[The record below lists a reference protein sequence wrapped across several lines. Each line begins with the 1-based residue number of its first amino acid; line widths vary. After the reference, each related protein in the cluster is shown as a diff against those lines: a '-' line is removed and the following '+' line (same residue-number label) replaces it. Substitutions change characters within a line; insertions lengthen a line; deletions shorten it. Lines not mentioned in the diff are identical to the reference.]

1 MPGELSLADLES
13 VYRGRRVLVTG
24 HTGFKGGWLSLW
36 LARLGAEVTGTALPP
51 PAGPSLFEDMRLDE
65 LVDHREVDIR
75 NAEALKAVVTETMPS
90 MVFHL
95 AAQPIVRRSY
105 LEPVETLATNV
116 MGTAHLLDAV
126 RAAPSVEAVIVVTS
140 DKCYENREWVWG
152 YRENDPMGGSDPY
165 SCSKGATE
173 LVTSAYRRS
182 FFQGETAAKI
192 AAVRAGNVVGGG
204 DWAED
209 RLVPDIVRA
218 AFRNEPVTIRNPRA
232 TRPWQHVL
240 EPLGGYLLVAARLLG
255 TGGERFAEGWNFGPS
270 ENGVV
275 DVQRLADLIR
285 SAWGEG
291 APDFVF
297 GEAGD
302 QPHEANLLRLDI
314 AKAGSLLGW
323 RPVLAIED
331 TVAWTVD
338 WYRSYQANPGNART
352 ITEQQIDQYSGR
364 QGRSLN
370 DDFMQAGNG

>member
-1 MPGELSLADLES
+1 MAGNLSSADLQP
-13 VYRGRRVLVTG
+13 VYRGRKVLVTG
-24 HTGFKGGWLSLW
+24 HTGFKGGWLALW
-36 LARLGAEVTGTALPP
+36 LSRLGAEVAGAALPP
-51 PAGPSLFEDMRLDE
+51 PTKPSLFEAMRLGD
-65 LVDHREVDIR
+65 LVDHHEVDIR
-75 NAEALKAVVTETMPS
+75 HAEALKAVVADTRPS
-90 MVFHL
+90 VVFHL

-105 LEPVETLATNV
+105 LEPAETLATNV

-126 RAAPSVEAVIVVTS
+126 RATPGVEAVIVVTS

-182 FFQGETAAKI
+182 FFQGENSAKI
-192 AAVRAGNVVGGG
+192 AAVRAGNVIGGG

-218 AFRNEPVTIRNPRA
+218 AFAGEPVTIRNPRA

-240 EPLGGYLLVAARLLG
+240 EPLGGYLLVAARLLEA
-255 TGGERFAEGWNFGPS
+255 GGQRFAEGWNFGPS

-275 DVQRLADLIR
+275 DVRRLASLIR

-291 APDFVF
+291 APDFRF
-297 GEAGD
+297 GQAGD

-314 AKAGSLLGW
+314 AKAASLLGW
-323 RPVLAIED
+323 QPILGIED

-338 WYRSYQANPGNART
+338 WYRRYQATPAEART
-352 ITEQQIDQYSGR
+352 VTERQIDDYSDR
-364 QGRSLN
+364 
-370 DDFMQAGNG
+370 AGSRAAA

>member
-1 MPGELSLADLES
+1 MLNDLES

-36 LARLGAEVTGTALPP
+36 LDRLGARVTGAALPP
-51 PAGPSLFEDMRLDE
+51 PTQPSLFEAIQLGG
-65 LVDHREVDIR
+65 LVDHHEVDIR
-75 NAEALKAVVTETMPS
+75 NAMSLEAVVSETAPEII
-90 MVFHL
+90 FHL

-105 LEPVETLATNV
+105 QEPIETLATNI
-116 MGTAHLLDAV
+116 MGTAHLLE
-126 RAAPSVEAVIVVTS
+126 AARKTPSVQVVIVVTS

-182 FFQGETAAKI
+182 FFQNEDPGTATARI
-192 AAVRAGNVVGGG
+192 AAVRAGNVIGGG

-209 RLVPDIVRA
+209 RLVPDIIRA
-218 AFRNEPVTIRNPRA
+218 AFRNEPVAIRNPAA

-240 EPLGGYLLVAARLLG
+240 EPLGGYLLVAAHLLQAD
-255 TGGERFAEGWNFGPS
+255 GERFADGWNFGPS

-275 DVQRLADLIR
+275 DVRRLASLIQQ
-285 SAWGEG
+285 AWGEG
-291 APDFVF
+291 APRFTF
-297 GEAGD
+297 GQMGN

-314 AKAGSLLGW
+314 AKASSLLGW
-323 RPVLAIED
+323 QPVLAVED

-338 WYRSYQANPGNART
+338 WYRRYQAAPAQARA
-352 ITEQQIDQYSGR
+352 ITERQIDDYSGR
-364 QGRSLN
+364 
-370 DDFMQAGNG
+370 AAA

>member
-1 MPGELSLADLES
+1 MLNDLES

-36 LARLGAEVTGTALPP
+36 LDRLGAKVSGVALPP
-51 PAGPSLFEDMRLDE
+51 PTQPSLFEAIQLGG
-65 LVDHREVDIR
+65 LVDHHDIDIR
-75 NAEALKAVVTETMPS
+75 NAASLEAVMREAAPEI
-90 MVFHL
+90 VFHL

-105 LEPVETLATNV
+105 QEPLETLAINI
-116 MGTAHLLDAV
+116 MGTAHLLEAV
-126 RAAPSVEAVIVVTS
+126 RKTPSVQAVIIVTS

-182 FFQGETAAKI
+182 FFQDGSPGTATARI
-192 AAVRAGNVVGGG
+192 AAVRAGNVIGGG

-209 RLVPDIVRA
+209 RLVPDIIRA
-218 AFRNEPVTIRNPRA
+218 AYRNEPVAIRNPAA

-240 EPLGGYLLVAARLLG
+240 EPLGGYLLVAARLLQADG
-255 TGGERFAEGWNFGPS
+255 ARFAEGWNFGPS

-275 DVQRLADLIR
+275 DVRRLAALIQG
-285 SAWGEG
+285 AWGEG
-291 APDFVF
+291 APRFTF
-297 GEAGD
+297 GQTEN

-314 AKAGSLLGW
+314 AKASSQLGW
-323 RPVLAIED
+323 QPVLAVED

-338 WYRSYQANPGNART
+338 WYRRYQASPAEARA
-352 ITEQQIDQYSGR
+352 ITERQIDDYSGR
-364 QGRSLN
+364 
-370 DDFMQAGNG
+370 AAA